1 MVNVRKHGVS
11 FEIALH
17 VFDDP
22 DALVEQD
29 RVEDGEH
36 RWQTPGSVEG
46 VLLLLVAH
54 TVHEEEEDEVIRII
68 SARKADGKERR
79 RYEKERQEKYGG
91 YSADAQAAPG
101 SGEDR
106 FRAGQPY
113 RLFRHSATDGQFLEE
128 RHSQSFLP
136 PG

>member
-1 MVNVRKHGVS
+1 MHDMIRFEWDPAKARVNARKHGVS

-36 RWQTPGSVEG
+36 RWQTLGLVEG

-54 TVHEEEEDEVIRII
+54 RVHEEEEDEVIRII
-68 SARKADGKERR
+68 SARRADGKERR
-79 RYEKERQEKYGG
+79 HYEKERQEKYGG
-91 YSADAQAAPG
+91 
-101 SGEDR
+101 
-106 FRAGQPY
+106 
-113 RLFRHSATDGQFLEE
+113 
-128 RHSQSFLP
+128 
-136 PG
+136 